1 MGCCETQ
8 RNNTCRKNSNNFQ
21 LWGGC
26 FAKMINIVVSVILL
40 LVVIGLTPGFIIY
53 GLKNGASGIKIMLY
67 GIGII
72 LLGGIIAV
80 DSDSYLGGFE
90 YLIVLVGLLI
100 SLLGLKQ
107 KD

>member
-1 MGCCETQ
+1 
-8 RNNTCRKNSNNFQ
+8 
-21 LWGGC
+21 
-26 FAKMINIVVSVILL
+26 MINIVVSVILL

-53 GLKNGASGIKIMLY
+53 GLKNGKNGASGIKIMLY